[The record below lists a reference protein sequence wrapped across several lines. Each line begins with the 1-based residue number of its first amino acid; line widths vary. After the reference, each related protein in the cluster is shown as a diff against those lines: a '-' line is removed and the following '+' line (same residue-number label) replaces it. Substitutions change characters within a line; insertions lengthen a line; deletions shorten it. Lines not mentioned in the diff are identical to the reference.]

1 MTRFNSEHFR
11 QEVINIVSQIP
22 RGRVLTYGQIARLA
36 GYPLHARHVGNALHE
51 LSDEAIPCH
60 RVVNSA
66 GRLAP
71 NWPEQRQ
78 LLESAMGDNSLFRTI
93 TPDFILHISLFF
105 VALQL

>member
-1 MTRFNSEHFR
+1 MPHFNSELFR
-11 QEVINIVSQIP
+11 HEVINIVGQIP

-36 GYPLHARHVGNALHE
+36 GY
-51 LSDEAIPCH
+51 SDEAIPCH

-78 LLESAMGDNSLFRTI
+78 LLESEGVLFKPNGNVDLKQAQWEI
-93 TPDFILHISLFF
+93 TAFSEP
-105 VALQL
+105 

>member
-1 MTRFNSEHFR
+1 MPRFNSELFR

-36 GYPLHARHVGNALHE
+36 GYPLHARHVGNALHG
-51 LSDEAIPCH
+51 LSYEAIPCH

-71 NWPEQRQ
+71 NWPGQRQ
-78 LLESAMGDNSLFRTI
+78 HLESEGVLFKPNGNVDLKQAQWEI
-93 TPDFILHISLFF
+93 TAFSEP
-105 VALQL
+105 

>member
-1 MTRFNSEHFR
+1 MPHFNSELFR
-11 QEVINIVSQIP
+11 QEVINIVGQIP

-36 GYPLHARHVGNALHE
+36 GYPL

-78 LLESAMGDNSLFRTI
+78 LLESEGVLFKPNGNVGLKQAQWEI
-93 TPDFILHISLFF
+93 TAFSEP
-105 VALQL
+105 